1 MGAFCDRLSEAI
13 QGVSTT
19 CILMGRCGKL
29 SRIIIKFS
37 LLSGVLAM
45 FYVFDNILILFKSM
59 ASCDALP
66 TSICYECRDLD
77 YVVKHDYTT
86 IFSVLTL

>member
-1 MGAFCDRLSEAI
+1 MYFDGEVWKTVPNYH
-13 QGVSTT
+13 QN
-19 CILMGRCGKL
+19 
-29 SRIIIKFS
+29 S

-86 IFSVLTL
+86 IFSELTL